1 MGLGGW
7 VDGGAGGGVGCVRA
21 CVRACAL
28 VCVGRWW
35 VHYSTLV
42 MSGGGAYFKYTGS
55 TIMLIMR
62 CSLQQYTCSII
73 RQAHIGCS
81 TTIRLITRSSPVIHW

>member
-1 MGLGGW
+1 MVVL
-7 VDGGAGGGVGCVRA
+7 VVVSAVCVRA
-21 CVRACAL
+21 CVRACS
-28 VCVGRWW
+28 CVWAGGGCT
-35 VHYSTLV
+35 STLV